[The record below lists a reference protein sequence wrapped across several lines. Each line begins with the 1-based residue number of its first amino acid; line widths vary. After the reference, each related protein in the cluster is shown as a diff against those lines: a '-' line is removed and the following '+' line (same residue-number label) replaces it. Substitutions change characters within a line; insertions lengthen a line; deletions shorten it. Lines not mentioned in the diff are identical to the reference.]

1 MDWCACGD
9 VARFLKLKAVRHG
22 GEEASL
28 DQLHSSVIQLAQ
40 GMQLILE
47 DMALGG
53 VWGGIHPLIA
63 IYFLGQLVQA
73 LEFLKAHSLMHRDL
87 KPQNLLLHPPPHLPS
102 IDLFSMTIE
111 LGKRKSSSP
120 STSTQAFPT
129 TTDTLTP
136 NPSDLT
142 NTSTTSTCVLGH
154 PLFSHPL
161 AMA

>member
-63 IYFLGQLVQA
+63 IYFLGQLGPRIFKSTFFNA
-73 LEFLKAHSLMHRDL
+73 PRLKTS
-87 KPQNLLLHPPPHLPS
+87 
-102 IDLFSMTIE
+102 
-111 LGKRKSSSP
+111 KSTPSSP
-120 STSTQAFPT
+120 ST
-129 TTDTLTP
+129 LTF
-136 NPSDLT
+136 
-142 NTSTTSTCVLGH
+142 H
-154 PLFSHPL
+154 
-161 AMA
+161 